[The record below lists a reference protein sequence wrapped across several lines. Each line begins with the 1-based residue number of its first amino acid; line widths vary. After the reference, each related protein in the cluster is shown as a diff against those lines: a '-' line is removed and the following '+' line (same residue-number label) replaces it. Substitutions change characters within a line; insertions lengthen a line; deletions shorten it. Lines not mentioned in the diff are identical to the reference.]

1 MKIGIIAEDDSD
13 VAVLREISL
22 KLLLPH
28 TNVGFRQCVGRG
40 GGAIRKKCVAY
51 AVNLVDRGCPYIV
64 AMHDLDQHDEAE
76 LRAPLQ
82 EALNRS
88 AAKIT
93 VVLLPRHE
101 IESWLLYDA
110 QAIADAFKQNEPVPL
125 PANPEVVPDPKGH
138 LGELIWRQYRKQYLH
153 TAHNQQIA
161 NRIRVDALNRAG
173 SFGPYPPFIERVKA
187 DLEAEKLKR
196 RGGR

>member
-28 TNVGFRQCVGRG
+28 TNVGFRHCVGRG
-40 GGAIRKKCVAY
+40 GGAIRKKCCAY
-51 AVNLVDRGCPYIV
+51 AVNLVDRGCPYII
-64 AMHDLDQHDEAE
+64 AMHDLDQHDENE
-76 LRAPLQ
+76 LRALLQ
-82 EALNRS
+82 EALNTS
-88 AAKIT
+88 AAKVT

-110 QAIADAFKQNEPVPL
+110 QAIADAFKQKELVPL
-125 PANPEVVPDPKGH
+125 PANPETVQDPKEH
-138 LGELIWRQYRKQYLH
+138 LGDLIWKQYRKQYLH

-161 NRIRVDALNRAG
+161 KRIRVEALNRAG
-173 SFGPYPPFIERVKA
+173 SFGPHPPFIDRVKA
-187 DLEAEKLKR
+187 DLEADKPKSRGR
-196 RGGR
+196 R